1 VDAAG
6 ADAVIPSITRAKAL
20 VFVVFFLGMLTGALI
35 DNVYKTRI
43 SANDNSAQR
52 RSEREVN
59 QVYDLLDLTAEQRH
73 QFKSIMDA
81 ARPDFE
87 KLFEENRKLLEP
99 NQRKYFELQ
108 EETRNKI
115 RAILS
120 EEQKK
125 KYNEYYEQRRR
136 ERRGT
141 PMPRRQD

>member
-1 VDAAG
+1 M
-6 ADAVIPSITRAKAL
+6 IPSITRAKAL

-59 QVYDLLDLTAEQRH
+59 QVYDLLDLTVEQRH

-108 EETRNKI
+108 EETRDKI

-141 PMPRRQD
+141 QMPRRQD